1 MPSLFGA
8 CGLATAIP
16 AESRLIKRT
25 DSFMFGFLL
34 CQVVL
39 NAERIVA
46 SLISAFVDIY
56 QKPEIFGFL

>member
-1 MPSLFGA
+1 
-8 CGLATAIP
+8 
-16 AESRLIKRT
+16 
-25 DSFMFGFLL
+25 MFGFLL

-56 QKPEIFGFL
+56 QKPEIIGFL